1 MSAAAPRDMFESTI
15 QDWPHPAC
23 VPDETLLAQCDL
35 TPGRTGGPGGQ
46 HRNKVSSAVFLT
58 HTPTGVKSH
67 ADERR
72 SAVENKRVALRR
84 MRLVL
89 AVAVRVNVPAG
100 PVGSAL
106 WRSRCPPS
114 GGGHIYVNPDH
125 HDYPAILAE
134 AMDVLAAVAW
144 DPAKAAVRLGS
155 TTTQLVKL
163 VAHHRPA
170 LDAVNTRRAELGM
183 RKLIAR

>member
-1 MSAAAPRDMFESTI
+1 MFESTI
-15 QDWPHPAC
+15 EYWPHPAC
-23 VPDETLLAQCDL
+23 LADEALLAQCDL

-58 HTPTGVKSH
+58 HEPSGLKAH

-72 SAVENKRVALRR
+72 SAIDNKRVALRR
-84 MRLVL
+84 MRLLL
-89 AVAVRVNVPAG
+89 AIHVRVAVPAG

-114 GGGHIYVNPDH
+114 GGGRIAVNPDH
-125 HDYPAILAE
+125 HDYPALLAE
-134 AMDVLAAVAW
+134 ALDVLAAAGW

-155 TTTQLVKL
+155 TSSQLVKL
-163 VAHHRPA
+163 ISHHRPA
-170 LDAVNTRRAELGM
+170 FEAVNVHRVELGI